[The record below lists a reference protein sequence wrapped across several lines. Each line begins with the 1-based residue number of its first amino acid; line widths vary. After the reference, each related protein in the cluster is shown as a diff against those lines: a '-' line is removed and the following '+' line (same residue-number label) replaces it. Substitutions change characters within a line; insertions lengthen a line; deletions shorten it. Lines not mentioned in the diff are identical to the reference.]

1 MAIVF
6 AVGLGAVFWS
16 RQGPQGLAE
25 APPGPEASA
34 TAPVAAVPPPDPTS
48 APTSKAS
55 APPPTPPRDDQGL
68 LLWVNR
74 ERSLPPDYVPP
85 DLVPITGVPVT
96 VQGMLLRRV
105 ALGPLRELIEAAQ
118 AEGLEIVVS
127 SAYRSYQTQVAVHN
141 YWVGVLG
148 EGRAVRVSARP
159 GHSEHQLGT
168 AVDLTSPRVNYQL
181 TESFADT
188 PEGRWLRANAHRFG
202 FIMSYPAGKEDITG
216 YDYEPWHFR
225 FVGVELATQLNRAGI
240 SLEEY
245 FRSIYR
251 P

>member
-1 MAIVF
+1 MLT
-6 AVGLGAVFWS
+6 VGLGAVLWPH
-16 RQGPQGLAE
+16 QGSQGLADTPPGSE
-25 APPGPEASA
+25 ATAAPPAVAPPPDPTATPGPEASA
-34 TAPVAAVPPPDPTS
+34 PPF
-48 APTSKAS
+48 
-55 APPPTPPRDDQGL
+55 TPPRDDQGL

-105 ALGPLRELIEAAQ
+105 ALGPLRELIEAAR

-127 SAYRSYQTQVAVHN
+127 SAYRSYQTQAAVHS
-141 YWVGVLG
+141 YWVRVLG
-148 EGRAVRVSARP
+148 EARAVRVSARP

-168 AVDLTSPRVNYQL
+168 TVDLTSPRATYQL

-188 PEGRWLRANAHRFG
+188 PEGRWLQANAHRFG
-202 FIMSYPAGKEDITG
+202 FVMSYPPGKEAITG

-225 FVGVELATQLNRAGI
+225 FVGVELATQLHRAGI

-245 FRSIYR
+245 FQGIYR

>member
-1 MAIVF
+1 MLI
-6 AVGLGAVFWS
+6 VGLGAALWPHL
-16 RQGPQGLAE
+16 GPWGVAETPVPAGPE
-25 APPGPEASA
+25 APP
-34 TAPVAAVPPPDPTS
+34 TPDPTA
-48 APTSKAS
+48 APGPEIA
-55 APPPTPPRDDQGL
+55 APLPTPPRDDEGL

-96 VQGMLLRRV
+96 TQGMLLRRV
-105 ALGPLRELIEAAQ
+105 ALGPLRELAEAAR

-127 SAYRSYQTQVAVHN
+127 SAYRSYQTQVAVYS
-141 YWVGVLG
+141 YWVRVLG
-148 EGRAVRVSARP
+148 EARAARVSARP

-168 AVDLTSPRVNYQL
+168 TVDLTSPRVNYQL
-181 TESFADT
+181 TEGFGDT
-188 PEGRWLRANAHRFG
+188 PEGRWLKANAHRFG
-202 FIMSYPAGKEDITG
+202 FVLSYPAGKEDITG

-225 FVGVELATQLNRAGI
+225 FVGVEVAAQVHRAGI

-245 FRSIYR
+245 FQRLYR